1 MCYKDLTG
9 YISVLIFLLILSFF
23 PTPFFT
29 YPIPIFIYLCIKY
42 NFFSYF
48 ENTFKSII
56 EKLEAANKPKK
67 KKNYFYSASHHLEK
81 TAVGEHSIPSFLMHI
96 F

>member
-56 EKLEAANKPKK
+56 EKLEAANKQKK
-67 KKNYFYSASHHLEK
+67 KKIIFTQHLTTWRK
-81 TAVGEHSIPSFLMHI
+81 LLSVNIPFPV